1 MSATHRGMRILWDIR
16 LYKVIQHR
24 GQNIDDQHTA
34 EAERQ
39 QTFGADASVKIQ
51 IVAGIIPPTLAI
63 VGDFQIITGK
73 IFNQAADGD
82 G

>member
-1 MSATHRGMRILWDIR
+1 MGYP

-51 IVAGIIPPTLAI
+51 IVAGIIPLTLAI